1 MKKNKNMILAMIG
14 VLLIVLG
21 IIVSILMRPS
31 IATDK
36 LDGFSDI
43 TVDGLRFTNAN
54 LSNNKL
60 TALVQNTKATTYSLK
75 SITVTFKDEES
86 NVIAT
91 INSYIGDTINA
102 NEIRVLYVK
111 TDVDLSYAT
120 KAEYKIVK

>member
-1 MKKNKNMILAMIG
+1 MIKNKNIILAMIG

-21 IIVSILMRPS
+21 IIVAILLRPS

-75 SITVTFKDEES
+75 SISVTFKDEES